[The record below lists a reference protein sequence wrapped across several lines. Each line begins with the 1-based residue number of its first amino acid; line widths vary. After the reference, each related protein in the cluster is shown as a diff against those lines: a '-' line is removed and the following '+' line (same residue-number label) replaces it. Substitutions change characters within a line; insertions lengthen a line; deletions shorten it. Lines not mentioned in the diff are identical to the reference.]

1 MYSRFNLPPRRPVMN
16 TEPSM
21 AQQHFKDECDIN
33 LIMSRYQR
41 TGILTENPGSLRP
54 LFGDFS
60 NVSDFQSAQNAIL
73 DVNDSFM
80 SLPSS
85 IRARF
90 NNDPGYLLDFL
101 SDEVNRD
108 EAISLGLVNPVSIS
122 GDDGISTQVD
132 SVLAAK

>member
-16 TEPSM
+16 DEPSM

-33 LIMSRYQR
+33 QIMARYQR
-41 TGILTENPGSLRP
+41 TGILTENPGSSRP

-73 DVNDSFM
+73 DVHESFM

-90 NNDPGYLLDFL
+90 DNDPGLLLDFL
-101 SDEVNRD
+101 SDEVNRN
-108 EAISLGLVNPVSIS
+108 EAISLGLVNPPRESLDAGNNPPS
-122 GDDGISTQVD
+122 D
-132 SVLAAK
+132 SVSDGK

>member
-33 LIMSRYQR
+33 QIMARYQR

-73 DVNDSFM
+73 DVHESFM
-80 SLPSS
+80 TLPST

-90 NNDPGYLLDFL
+90 DNDPGLLLEFL
-101 SDEVNRD
+101 SDEVNRN
-108 EAISLGLVNPVSIS
+108 EAISLGLVNPSRES
-122 GDDGISTQVD
+122 LDAGNNSSSD
-132 SVLAAK
+132 SVPDGK

>member
-33 LIMSRYQR
+33 QIMARYQR
-41 TGILTENPGSLRP
+41 TGILTENPGSSRP

-73 DVNDSFM
+73 DVHESFM
-80 SLPSS
+80 TLPSS

-90 NNDPGYLLDFL
+90 DNDPGLLLDFL
-101 SDEVNRD
+101 SDEVNRN
-108 EAISLGLVNPVSIS
+108 EAISLGLVNPSCES
-122 GDDGISTQVD
+122 LDARNNPPSD
-132 SVLAAK
+132 SVSDGK

>member
-1 MYSRFNLPPRRPVMN
+1 MYSRFNLPPRRPLMN
-16 TEPSM
+16 DEPSM

-33 LIMSRYQR
+33 QIMARYQR

-73 DVNDSFM
+73 DVHDSFM
-80 SLPSS
+80 TLPSN

-90 NNDPGYLLDFL
+90 NNDPGYLLEFL
-101 SDEVNRD
+101 SKEENRD
-108 EAISLGLVNPVSIS
+108 EAISIGLVNPARVDI
-122 GDDGISTQVD
+122 DDGDHGETS
-132 SVLAAK
+132 

>member
-1 MYSRFNLPPRRPVMN
+1 MN
-16 TEPSM
+16 DEPSM

-33 LIMSRYQR
+33 QIMARYQR

-73 DVNDSFM
+73 DVHDSFM
-80 SLPSS
+80 TLPSN

-90 NNDPGYLLDFL
+90 NNDPGYLLEFL
-101 SDEVNRD
+101 SKEENRD
-108 EAISLGLVNPVSIS
+108 EAISIGLVNPARVDI
-122 GDDGISTQVD
+122 DDGDHGETS
-132 SVLAAK
+132 

>member
-33 LIMSRYQR
+33 QIMARYQR
-41 TGILTENPGSLRP
+41 TGILTDNPGSLRP

-90 NNDPGYLLDFL
+90 NNDPGYLLEFL
-101 SDEVNRD
+101 AKEENRG
-108 EAISLGLVNPVSIS
+108 EAVSLGLVNPARVDL
-122 GDDGISTQVD
+122 DDGDHGETT
-132 SVLAAK
+132 

>member
-16 TEPSM
+16 DEPSM

-33 LIMSRYQR
+33 QIMARYQR
-41 TGILTENPGSLRP
+41 TGILTENPGSSRP

-60 NVSDFQSAQNAIL
+60 DVSDFQSAQNAIL
-73 DVNDSFM
+73 DVHDSFM

-90 NNDPGYLLDFL
+90 DNDPGLLLDFL
-101 SDEVNRD
+101 SEEVNRN
-108 EAISLGLVNPVSIS
+108 EAISLGLVNPARVDI
-122 GDDGISTQVD
+122 DDGDHGETT
-132 SVLAAK
+132 